1 MATVKD
7 VAVMA
12 EKLFPAENVCM
23 QDYIG
28 LSVGDENADVDK
40 VIVCLDCTET
50 VIDEAVEKGAQ
61 MIFAH
66 HPLIFGTISSVTKN
80 TPVGRIILSAA
91 KNGINVYSAH
101 TNMDCS
107 RGGITGFVANII
119 GLKNAG
125 PLIEINSDAALGL
138 IGNLEK
144 AVTIGDYAGVVGE
157 KLCDRYVKV
166 YGKDKTVRRIAVV
179 NGAGGDEEIINAAI
193 AKGADVLVTGEI
205 KHHVALYARAFGL
218 DIIEVSHYASEH
230 IFIPRLSEI
239 LNEEAQKNN
248 LKIQFT
254 VAESES
260 NPAL

>member
-7 VAVMA
+7 VARMA
-12 EKLFPAENVCM
+12 EKLFPPENVCM

-28 LSVGDENADVDK
+28 LSVGDENAAVDK
-40 VIVCLDCTET
+40 VLVCLDCTES
-50 VIDEAVEKGAQ
+50 VVAEAAEKGAQ

-80 TPVGRIILSAA
+80 TPVGRIILAAA

-107 RGGITGFVANII
+107 RGGITEFVADII
-119 GLKNAG
+119 GLKNAQ
-125 PLIEINSDAALGL
+125 PLIEVNQNACLGL
-138 IGNLEK
+138 VGNLEN
-144 AVTIGDYAGVVGE
+144 AVPVADFADEIGK
-157 KLCDRYVKV
+157 KLSDRHVKT

-179 NGAGGDEEIINAAI
+179 NGAGGDEEIINAALE
-193 AKGADVLVTGEI
+193 KGADALVTGEI
-205 KHHVALYARAFGL
+205 KHHVALYARSFGL

-230 IFIPRLSEI
+230 IYIPRLSEI
-239 LNEEAQKNN
+239 LNAEAQKNN

-254 VAESES
+254 VSESES

>member
-1 MATVKD
+1 
-7 VAVMA
+7 
-12 EKLFPAENVCM
+12 
-23 QDYIG
+23 
-28 LSVGDENADVDK
+28 
-40 VIVCLDCTET
+40 
-50 VIDEAVEKGAQ
+50 
-61 MIFAH
+61 
-66 HPLIFGTISSVTKN
+66 
-80 TPVGRIILSAA
+80 
-91 KNGINVYSAH
+91 
-101 TNMDCS
+101 MDCS

-239 LNEEAQKNN
+239 LNDEAQK
-248 LKIQFT
+248 T
-254 VAESES
+254 T
-260 NPAL
+260 